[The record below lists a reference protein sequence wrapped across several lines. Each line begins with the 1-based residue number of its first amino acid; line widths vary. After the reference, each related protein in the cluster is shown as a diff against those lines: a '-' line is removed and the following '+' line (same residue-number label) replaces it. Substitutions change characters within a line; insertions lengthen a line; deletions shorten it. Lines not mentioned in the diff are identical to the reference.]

1 MGGRPAMKT
10 AERQLRAE
18 RSHQMTL
25 IYTVMACLV
34 SGIFFQ
40 FLLLTVAWEA
50 YLGSRSKGVVLPTA
64 LLSGLCF
71 VAACRLLHYLP
82 RSERR

>member
-1 MGGRPAMKT
+1 MGGRPSMMT
-10 AERQLRAE
+10 TERQLRAE

-34 SGIFFQ
+34 SVIFFQ

-50 YLGSRSKGVVLPTA
+50 YLGHGKGVVLPTA
-64 LLSGLCF
+64 LLSGMCF
-71 VAACRLLHYLP
+71 IAACWLMRYIP
-82 RSERR
+82 RSERL

>member
-1 MGGRPAMKT
+1 MGSGSSLST
-10 AERQLRAE
+10 TERQLRAE

-34 SGIFFQ
+34 SVISVQ

-50 YLGSRSKGVVLPTA
+50 YLSRGNGVVSPTA
-64 LLSGLCF
+64 LLSGICF
-71 VAACRLLHYLP
+71 VAACWLMRYIP
-82 RSERR
+82 RSERL

>member
-1 MGGRPAMKT
+1 MGRGPSLMT
-10 AERQLRAE
+10 TERQLRAE

-50 YLGSRSKGVVLPTA
+50 YLGSGKGVVLPTA

-71 VAACRLLHYLP
+71 VAACWLIRYLP
-82 RSERR
+82 RS

>member
-1 MGGRPAMKT
+1 MGRGSYLT
-10 AERQLRAE
+10 TSERQLRAE

-34 SGIFFQ
+34 SIIFFQ

-50 YLGSRSKGVVLPTA
+50 YLGYGKGVVLPTA
-64 LLSGLCF
+64 LLSGMCF
-71 VAACRLLHYLP
+71 VAACWLMRYIP
-82 RSERR
+82 RSERL